1 MKSLNPD
8 SNRVRLPR
16 REFLKNAVLV
26 ASGAAIGPP
35 SIASAAESGT
45 ASAKRGYPYHGRPD
59 NYSEFRVIEPGRVI
73 RTIETFNQGMFAI
86 VRVTTADGQEGY
98 GQIATFETEISVM
111 TLHRK
116 IAPLVLGKDPA
127 NIDSIVDHC
136 IDANHKFPWSFV
148 CRALGGVDTAIWDL
162 YGRIKQKPVAELLG
176 GKVRPLPAYG
186 SSMSR
191 TISPEAEAAR
201 LVKLRDT
208 QGFRGFKIRVAKE
221 NGHDVDAAPGRS
233 EKIIP
238 TVRKALGAAVALKA
252 DANSGFTP
260 PRAIAIGRILED
272 HGFNHYEEPCP
283 YWELEW
289 TAEVAA
295 ALKVPV
301 AGGEQDNDVAQ
312 WRRMIRMNAVDI
324 VQPDVL
330 YLGGITRA
338 WRVGLLAGLAGKPVV
353 PHSAN
358 HSMVTLFTL
367 HLLAATPNAGPMME
381 WSIEDTGMNQQA
393 AGLFSPSPFVKDGQA
408 HFEPGPGWGVKINP
422 EWLKNAAYQK
432 SESQA

>member
-1 MKSLNPD
+1 MQ
-8 SNRVRLPR
+8 R
-16 REFLKNAVLV
+16 RDFFKNTAVL
-26 ASGAAIGPP
+26 ASGAAIGLPQ
-35 SIASAAESGT
+35 IGSAAES
-45 ASAKRGYPYHGRPD
+45 AAVPARKSYPYHGRPD
-59 NYSEFRVIEPGRVI
+59 GYAEFRVIDPGRVI
-73 RTIETFNQGMFAI
+73 QKIETFNQGAFAL

-98 GQIATFETEISVM
+98 GQIATYETEISVM

-116 IAPLVLGKDPA
+116 IAPLVLGRDPA
-127 NIDSIVDHC
+127 DIDAIVDHC
-136 IDANHKFPWSFV
+136 IDANHKFPWSFI
-148 CRALGGVDTAIWDL
+148 CRAVGGVDTAIWDL
-162 YGRIKQKPVAELLG
+162 YGRIRQKSVAELLG

-191 TISPEAEAAR
+191 TISPEDEAAR

-238 TVRKALGAAVALKA
+238 AVRQALGDAIALKA

-272 HGFNHYEEPCP
+272 HGYGHYEEPCP

-295 ALKVPV
+295 ALRIPV
-301 AGGEQDNDVAQ
+301 AGGEQDNDLAQ

-330 YLGGITRA
+330 YLGGITRS
-338 WRVGLLAGLAGKPVV
+338 WRVAQMARLAGKPVV

-358 HSMVTLFTL
+358 HSLVTLFTL
-367 HLLAATPNAGPMME
+367 HLFAALPNAGPFME
-381 WSIEDTGMNQQA
+381 WSIETGDINKQA
-393 AGLFSPSPFVKDGQA
+393 ARVFGPNPVVKDGLA
-408 HFEPGPGWGVKINP
+408 HFEAGPGWGVKINP
-422 EWLKNAAYQK
+422 EWLKTATYQK
-432 SESQA
+432 SERTA